1 MRSLLPAGKRWEDA
15 KELLAVRS
23 NDAHAL
29 YSVSLAQQL
38 LGHHPQADA
47 NIVLPAMLLHDI
59 GWSAVDP
66 ALVLGAIAPGA
77 GNAELGQVQITDWE
91 KVYAAI
97 PHQDIFTER
106 KIDRPGALVVVR
118 PDMYVAQVLPLT
130 ARAELAEFFSKN
142 MALPKVPEFS

>member
-1 MRSLLPAGKRWEDA
+1 MPK
-15 KELLAVRS
+15 V
-23 NDAHAL
+23 
-29 YSVSLAQQL
+29 
-38 LGHHPQADA
+38 
-47 NIVLPAMLLHDI
+47 
-59 GWSAVDP
+59 
-66 ALVLGAIAPGA
+66 
-77 GNAELGQVQITDWE
+77 GQVQITDWE

-118 PDMYVAQVLPLT
+118 PDMYVAQALPLT